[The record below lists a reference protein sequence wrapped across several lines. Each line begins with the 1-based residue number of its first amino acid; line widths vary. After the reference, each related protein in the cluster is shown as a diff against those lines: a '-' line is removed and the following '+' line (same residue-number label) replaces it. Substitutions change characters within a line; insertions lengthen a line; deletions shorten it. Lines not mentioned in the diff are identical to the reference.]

1 MESAQT
7 PTERGLPLDPAR
19 MRRAWGEALLSAGT
33 VTTLLLLLIA
43 FDPRV
48 REQVSL
54 RVVSRP
60 SVEIAAAGAR
70 VEDFTHVLAEVARD
84 QSSTHAP
91 LLIFGL
97 AATVLT
103 LFMLRT

>member
-1 MESAQT
+1 MESAET
-7 PTERGLPLDPAR
+7 ATERGLPLDPAR
-19 MRRAWGEALLSAGT
+19 MRRAWGEALLSVGT
-33 VTTLLLLLIA
+33 VMTLLLVLIA
-43 FDPRV
+43 IDPRV

-70 VEDFTHVLAEVARD
+70 IQDFTHVLADVARD

>member
-60 SVEIAAAGAR
+60 SVELAAAGAR

>member
-1 MESAQT
+1 MESAET

-60 SVEIAAAGAR
+60 SVELAAAGAR